1 MRRLHGLPS
10 QTDSEVA
17 AHSWPGDGREWGVY
31 CGGRERRATA
41 GAVGMARYQRVRI
54 AQPICHGLLVVAV
67 GELSVVVTVV

>member
-1 MRRLHGLPS
+1 MAGNGVF
-10 QTDSEVA
+10 TA
-17 AHSWPGDGREWGVY
+17 AAGSAVQP
-31 CGGRERRATA
+31 A